1 MGRMAWVGERW
12 WAMASS
18 PSLGKMQ
25 APSMARRTTGKDKRP
40 NECGGFAIGYDKSKK
55 ATVSYRETCYHGRA
69 CSSFK
74 DVFKR

>member
-1 MGRMAWVGERW
+1 MVIDVDVLAPR
-12 WAMASS
+12 
-18 PSLGKMQ
+18 LTLCDQQ
-25 APSMARRTTGKDKRP
+25 APMARRTTGKDKRP

-74 DVFKR
+74 DVF